1 MPKFIYSGDKL
12 LYWAITLSKA
22 GYGDVNLLLS
32 YSSDIFMSILQHE
45 SFLMDYAEE
54 ARALNTEG

>member
-1 MPKFIYSGDKL
+1 M

-32 YSSDIFMSILQHE
+32 YSSDIFMNILQHE
-45 SFLMDYAEE
+45 SFLVDYAEE